1 MTYLF
6 LLSFLFAAHDFQLK
20 MFRSIEE
27 VKAIA
32 MNISRMLQTLMGR
45 SMPGVG
51 AGNVVESEIKACQLP
66 IDSEEGL
73 VHVNEQLGQSHVRR
87 QQMVCL

>member
-1 MTYLF
+1 MPYLF
-6 LLSFLFAAHDFQLK
+6 LLFLFAAHDFQLK

-27 VKAIA
+27 V
-32 MNISRMLQTLMGR
+32 M

-51 AGNVVESEIKACQLP
+51 PGDVVESEIEACQLP

-73 VHVNEQLGQSHVRR
+73 VHLNEQLGRGWDI
-87 QQMVCL
+87 

>member
-27 VKAIA
+27 V
-32 MNISRMLQTLMGR
+32 M

-51 AGNVVESEIKACQLP
+51 AGDVVESEIEACQLP

>member
-1 MTYLF
+1 MPYLF
-6 LLSFLFAAHDFQLK
+6 LLFLFAAHDFQLK
-20 MFRSIEE
+20 MFRS
-27 VKAIA
+27 IA

-51 AGNVVESEIKACQLP
+51 AGDVVESEIEACQLP